1 MSGSGKYPL
10 RDILRI
16 RKIKLDAA
24 LVNLQKAKIKVQK
37 HLKKIE
43 KQKWRIEKYAEWLP
57 TEETKLFNK
66 IIKQVVKKDAVSDVK
81 ARIEQHKV
89 RQKQHDERLKKL
101 EEEQKQLEQEVEK
114 ARVLVQTI
122 SSDLEKINQ
131 HKNNWQTDYNK
142 EQEALLEKETED
154 LKRKPNNFD

>member
-1 MSGSGKYPL
+1 MSGKYPL

-16 RKIKLDAA
+16 RKIKLDTA
-24 LVNLQKAKIKVQK
+24 LVNLQKAKAKVQK

-43 KQKWRIEKYAEWLP
+43 KQKWRIQKYAEWLP

-89 RQKQHDERLKKL
+89 RQRQHDERLKKL
-101 EEEQKQLEQEVEK
+101 EEEQKKLEQEVEK
-114 ARVLVQTI
+114 ARALVQTI
-122 SSDLEKINQ
+122 SSDLEKVNQ
-131 HKNNWQTDYNK
+131 HKDNWKKEYDK

-154 LKRKPNNFD
+154 LKRKNNSFD